1 PCKVCR
7 QTSAMVVV
15 RLSPTGGEHHF
26 WVLLSNDFFHGT
38 DNAALG
44 VTNARVMSRETES
57 SVASVGVESVN
68 ALLAA
73 NSRDELLAH
82 NAFAA
87 SKTETCA
94 SLGFYEVVVI
104 LTNAVTR
111 ENTTRV
117 EVHIAWLRDFIH
129 LLVVLANPTH
139 DLVPH
144 RDNRAV
150 NNSVNEELNRLRKDL
165 L

>member
-1 PCKVCR
+1 MPFLPPTAETNSWR
-7 QTSAMVVV
+7 IMP
-15 RLSPTGGEHHF
+15 SPPARPRRAP
-26 WVLLSNDFFHGT
+26 VLVSTKL
-38 DNAALG
+38 
-44 VTNARVMSRETES
+44 
-57 SVASVGVESVN
+57 
-68 ALLAA
+68 
-73 NSRDELLAH
+73 
-82 NAFAA
+82 
-87 SKTETCA
+87 
-94 SLGFYEVVVI
+94 VI

>member
-1 PCKVCR
+1 
-7 QTSAMVVV
+7 M
-15 RLSPTGGEHHF
+15 
-26 WVLLSNDFFHGT
+26 
-38 DNAALG
+38 
-44 VTNARVMSRETES
+44 
-57 SVASVGVESVN
+57 ASVGVESVN

-111 ENTTRV
+111 ENTTLV
-117 EVHIAWLRDFIH
+117 EVHSGRLGNSSH
-129 LLVVLANPTH
+129 LLVVLLNPAH
-139 DLVPH
+139 DLVPDS
-144 RDNRAV
+144 DNAVV
-150 NNSVNEELNRLRKDL
+150 NNCVNEELNRLGEDL